1 MSPRTRLILLF
12 GLLITMVACIRLAFW
27 QVSRLR
33 DRRAANAV
41 AMAALAREEVDLNV
55 AGAAGPYRKVRAAG
69 TYDRAHEV
77 VLRGQAYREQPGIV
91 VVTPL
96 RLEGRQHAVLVVR
109 GFVPTPDAVSA
120 NLDSLEERGRVVV
133 QGTTLPLVAR
143 DDRGAPLQ
151 RAGRTTWKNLDLAL
165 REQVPWPILDVVIVQ
180 APDASLPA
188 FPRRIAPPA
197 LNDGP
202 HLSYAIQW
210 FAFAI
215 IAVVG
220 GGILLRH
227 KISHQAPGSSA

>member
-12 GLLITMVACIRLAFW
+12 GLLITMVACIRLGFW

-33 DRRAANAV
+33 DRRAANAA
-41 AMAALAREEVDLNV
+41 AMAALAREQVDLNV

-69 TYDRAHEV
+69 TYDRTHEV
-77 VLRGQAYREQPGIV
+77 VLRGQAYREQPGVI

-96 RLEGRQHAVLVVR
+96 RLEGREHAVLVVR
-109 GFVPTPDAVSA
+109 GFVPAPDSVNA

-133 QGTTLPLVAR
+133 RGSTLPLVAR
-143 DDRGAPLQ
+143 DDRGAPLE
-151 RAGRTTWKNLDLAL
+151 RAGFTTWKNLDLAL
-165 REQVPWPILDVVIVQ
+165 RERMPWPILDVVIVQ
-180 APDASLPA
+180 APDTSLPS
-188 FPRRIAPPA
+188 FPRRIEPPA

-210 FAFAI
+210 FAFAT

-220 GGILLRH
+220 GGVLLRR
-227 KISHQAPGSSA
+227 KD